1 MCGPNIQLFFSHE
14 LFYMRGR
21 TFLLCSSDDFTGMGL
36 VYGTVIL
43 FNTFF
48 ISTGNMGCIKS
59 KRKDNLHG
67 DGLDLKNQPV
77 RKTERT
83 IYVRDP
89 TSNKQQRPVSR

>member
-1 MCGPNIQLFFSHE
+1 MI
-14 LFYMRGR
+14 
-21 TFLLCSSDDFTGMGL
+21 LLHSPDDCMGNSL
-36 VYGTVIL
+36 VYGIMFL

-48 ISTGNMGCIKS
+48 IPTGNMGCIKS
-59 KRKDNLHG
+59 KRKESLHG

>member
-1 MCGPNIQLFFSHE
+1 MGK
-14 LFYMRGR
+14 
-21 TFLLCSSDDFTGMGL
+21 GL
-36 VYGTVIL
+36 VYGTVTL

-59 KRKDNLHG
+59 KRKENLHG